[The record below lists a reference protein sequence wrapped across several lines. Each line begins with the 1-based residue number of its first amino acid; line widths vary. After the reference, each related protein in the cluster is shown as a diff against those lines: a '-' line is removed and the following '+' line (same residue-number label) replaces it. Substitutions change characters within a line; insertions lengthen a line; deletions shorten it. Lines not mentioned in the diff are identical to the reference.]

1 MDSLT
6 CRKDLQCLCSLYLA
20 VGSQHIFGIHFQ
32 NPPFLVQNSEIVINY
47 LWSIMELSDTVVN
60 ERHGYEL
67 ELEDLQRV
75 KFHYETAFYATSSS
89 SAVTILTLCVFN

>member
-1 MDSLT
+1 MPL
-6 CRKDLQCLCSLYLA
+6 LMA
-20 VGSQHIFGIHFQ
+20 
-32 NPPFLVQNSEIVINY
+32 
-47 LWSIMELSDTVVN
+47 LSDTVVN

-89 SAVTILTLCVFN
+89 SAVTI

>member
-1 MDSLT
+1 MTLKIWIIQQIYNLEHYD
-6 CRKDLQCLCSLYLA
+6 
-20 VGSQHIFGIHFQ
+20 G
-32 NPPFLVQNSEIVINY
+32 NY
-47 LWSIMELSDTVVN
+47 TVVN

-89 SAVTILTLCVFN
+89 SAVTI

>member
-1 MDSLT
+1 MLLMSGGRLPTYIRHSLPESPIALYDSEDMDNST
-6 CRKDLQCLCSLYLA
+6 NLQTDIEHYD
-20 VGSQHIFGIHFQ
+20 G
-32 NPPFLVQNSEIVINY
+32 NY
-47 LWSIMELSDTVVN
+47 TVVN

-89 SAVTILTLCVFN
+89 SAVTI

>member
-1 MDSLT
+1 MILLSM
-6 CRKDLQCLCSLYLA
+6 
-20 VGSQHIFGIHFQ
+20 I
-32 NPPFLVQNSEIVINY
+32 
-47 LWSIMELSDTVVN
+47 LSDTVVN